1 MINVS
6 TKIHD
11 KFSIEFKV
19 GFFGQDNGNVNDF
32 AVNAW
37 IFVPNSLDI
46 NPATYGKESFY
57 RDVKSN
63 VRLITPD
70 FSLAEITQGEAL
82 PYHNLR
88 RSFQTLPALTE
99 YEFQVKLFAA
109 IFRSSLRESFLQ
121 LQQSATPL
129 QVKETVE
136 HIRHTL
142 AHYRALEEQLF
153 ENATLGRA
161 ASIFH
166 YADEYMSQLATVQAI
181 KLLRQLQDSENP
193 SHEDSC
199 KPLVALIQEEYHY
212 KKSLGYTSILEDNQR
227 QNRDHLARHSLLRKY
242 IDSSLYLKKE
252 TTEDGT
258 TAQQLSFGMAA
269 GIAMLIS
276 MLIALPFQKY
286 LGNYPTLI
294 FIVLVV
300 AYMFKDRIKEWFR
313 KRFAYRLKS
322 KYYDNKTT
330 IHFKDENIGWIKES
344 VDFINDAKTPPNVLA
359 LRNRTDL
366 ESDNTLLQEKTI
378 LYRKKVHI
386 DSRHMNDHYEYNFPG
401 INDIQRLYFHHFT
414 LKMDDPE
421 TLTDTLDDKGC
432 LHTTATLRVYNLHIV
447 LQFSYLNQSEYRAFN
462 IALTRDGIL
471 SIDEKR

>member
-19 GFFGQDNGNVNDF
+19 GFSGQESSAVNDF

-37 IFVPNSLDI
+37 VFVPNSLDI
-46 NPATYGKESFY
+46 NPATYGKDSFY

-70 FSLAEITQGEAL
+70 FSLSDIAQGDGIPL
-82 PYHNLR
+82 RNLR
-88 RSFQTLPALTE
+88 NAFQTFPALTE
-99 YEFQVKLFAA
+99 YEFHIKLFAA

-121 LQQSATPL
+121 LQQNATPL

-181 KLLRQLQDSENP
+181 KLLRQLQDSEKP

-330 IHFKDENIGWIKES
+330 IQFKNEQVGWIKES
-344 VDFINDAKTPPNVLA
+344 VDFISDTKTPCQVLA
-359 LRNRTDL
+359 LRNRSDL
-366 ESDNTLLQEKTI
+366 EADNALFQEKI
-378 LYRKKVHI
+378 IFYRKKVHV
-386 DSRHMNDHYEYNFPG
+386 DSCTLRNHYEYRFSG
-401 INDIQRLYFHHFT
+401 INDILRLYVNNFT
-414 LKMDDPE
+414 RKMDDPE
-421 TLTDTLDDKGC
+421 IATDAIAADGTIQSFN
-432 LHTTATLRVYNLHIV
+432 TLRVYNLHIV

>member
-19 GFFGQDNGNVNDF
+19 GFSGQESSAVNDF

-37 IFVPNSLDI
+37 VFVPNSLDI
-46 NPATYGKESFY
+46 NPATYGKDSFY

-70 FSLAEITQGEAL
+70 FSLSDIAQGDGIPL
-82 PYHNLR
+82 RNLR
-88 RSFQTLPALTE
+88 NAFQTFPALTE
-99 YEFQVKLFAA
+99 YEFHIKLFAA
-109 IFRSSLRESFLQ
+109 IFRSSLRDTFGQ
-121 LQQSATPL
+121 LQQTRDPQQIDSAL
-129 QVKETVE
+129 DN
-136 HIRHTL
+136 IRQIFTQ
-142 AHYRALEEQLF
+142 YRALEEQLL
-153 ENATLGRA
+153 ATPVPGRA

-166 YADEYMSQLATVQAI
+166 YADEYMSHLATVQAV
-181 KLLRQLQDSENP
+181 KLVRSLQADGHNHTAQAQLIAFIQDENAYKQILDYTRIQNGDDK
-193 SHEDSC
+193 SNQE
-199 KPLVALIQEEYHY
+199 LI
-212 KKSLGYTSILEDNQR
+212 
-227 QNRDHLARHSLLRKY
+227 ARHSLLRKY
-242 IDSSLYLKKE
+242 IDSSLYLKME

-286 LGNYPTLI
+286 LGSYPTLI

-313 KRFAYRLKS
+313 KQFAHRLKS

-330 IHFKDENIGWIKES
+330 IQFKNEQVGWIKES
-344 VDFINDAKTPPNVLA
+344 VDFISDTKTPCQVLA
-359 LRNRTDL
+359 LRNRSDL
-366 ESDNTLLQEKTI
+366 EADNALFQEKI
-378 LYRKKVHI
+378 IFYRKKVHV
-386 DSRHMNDHYEYNFPG
+386 DSCTLRNHFEYRFSG
-401 INDIQRLYFHHFT
+401 INDILRLYVNNFT
-414 LKMDDPE
+414 RKMDDPE
-421 TLTDTLDDKGC
+421 IATDAIAADGTIQSFN
-432 LHTTATLRVYNLHIV
+432 TLRVYNLHIV